1 MEKYKIHL
9 YDLNRILQGQVPTS
23 FYIEVI
29 IRAFAVYVILI
40 VALRLMGKRMTTRL
54 NRTELGA
61 LSTIAAAVG
70 APIQSPERGLIPAAL
85 IVGIVILLQ
94 RWVNGY
100 SAKNQRFE
108 ELVLGKIHTLVQ
120 DGYLQLENMKKI
132 RVSRERVFAQLRSS
146 QITNLGQ
153 IQRMY
158 MEANGS
164 FTSIK
169 SEEKKSGLS
178 VIPEWDTEF
187 LNEQQKDN
195 SKVICSYCGFEK
207 QNENI
212 HQCPNCKKITWVAA
226 TW

>member
-9 YDLNRILQGQVPTS
+9 YDLNRILQGHVPAS
-23 FYIEVI
+23 FFIEVI
-29 IRAFAVYVILI
+29 IRAFAVYLLLI

-120 DGYLQLENMKKI
+120 DGYLQLQNMKKI

-169 SEEKKSGLS
+169 NEEKKSGLS

-212 HQCPNCKKITWVAA
+212 HQCPNCKKTTWITA